1 MCKGARNM
9 LNSLIVGISLC
20 FAGTGEADSTRIV
33 ASDSV
38 AIDSTVGAARALPV
52 SRPSAP
58 RSWRAETAAH
68 SGTDTARS
76 GSASP
81 GNHRPY
87 FVGQSCRSAGSG
99 VSNPG
104 WYRFAISAWSE
115 RIGLQVGIPLR
126 DSSSD
131 LVFGVGG
138 AYSIDNSRSGNVR
151 YRTVFREISAS
162 CDFRRT
168 PGWGANGSGWDAFYD
183 LGLHFRSF
191 WHHAVADSE
200 KTTLVYEPNN
210 GLYMSRVV
218 GDPQTTDHDGVGI
231 QPYFGIGVSRAVF
244 GEGTRFQV
252 RLGTG
257 PEWLFAGSHSR
268 FALRHQGAIGL
279 EFRL

>member
-1 MCKGARNM
+1 M

-38 AIDSTVGAARALPV
+38 AIDSVTGDRRVLSG

-58 RSWRAETAAH
+58 RSWRAGTAAN
-68 SGTDTARS
+68 SRNDTARP
-76 GSASP
+76 GSTARVK
-81 GNHRPY
+81 NRPY
-87 FVGQSCRSAGSG
+87 FGGKIGHSFDSTMKNPRHAG
-99 VSNPG
+99 
-104 WYRFAISAWSE
+104 ISIAAWGE
-115 RIGLQVGIPLR
+115 RIGFQVGIPLS